1 MVVHVYHVNRKGLSE
16 IRTVHRCGSRVVPSG
31 GGWQADTPMQ
41 NIPQSVQIQRR
52 RRGTG
57 VTVIIVVVFSTIF
70 TIRTIIVILW

>member
-16 IRTVHRCGSRVVPSG
+16 IRTVRRRCVSRVVPGG

-52 RRGTG
+52 RRGTR
-57 VTVIIVVVFSTIF
+57 VTIVIISTIF